1 MRTRYTTALCAAIA
15 MVAGIQPATAA
26 ATPAEGEIVRTEIAK
41 GTTDAP
47 IAIVAV
53 GQETAYYIQNL
64 LLKPASS
71 SGWHTHAGP
80 EYSVVKRGTLY
91 VQQAPGCVPVAY
103 SAGDAVF
110 IQAGI
115 PHVVANRGPGDA
127 EAVVTYILPADNAVR
142 DDAPA
147 ACP

>member
-1 MRTRYTTALCAAIA
+1 MMRIVIAAGTAMLSLAAA
-15 MVAGIQPATAA
+15 PMGTAG

-53 GQETAYYIQNL
+53 GQETTFYVQNVA
-64 LLKPASS
+64 LKPAAT

-80 EYSVVKRGTLY
+80 EHTVINDATVYI
-91 VQQAPGCVPVAY
+91 QQAPGCVPVAY
-103 SAGDAVF
+103 TAGQAVF
-110 IQAGI
+110 IQAGV
-115 PHVVANRGPGDA
+115 PHVVSNRGPGDA
-127 EAVVTYILPADNAVR
+127 EAVVTYTLPADHAVR
-142 DDAPA
+142 DDAPS